1 LNAAAGLLVVLI
13 KEVVVEGYRGR
24 VAVVCDQPMARA
36 GWEQVVAACP
46 GLALGASVAAPDQ
59 LAQSEPY
66 DDYAV
71 TVLDMPDLPYR
82 HALEVIAKLA
92 TVGPPVVS
100 WAGSQPRTLPAVLRA
115 GARGLVTPRT
125 DRDPVRRTLLTV
137 AAGGMSVA
145 PELTTRFLAEVSFAA
160 EASIAS
166 EEEGHLAPREVETLR
181 YIALGYTH
189 SQIATRMGLS
199 TATVN
204 TYAKRIRAK
213 LNVNNK
219 AALTR
224 VAIERGHLEPGARP
238 PAGRP
243 PL

>member
-1 LNAAAGLLVVLI
+1 LNAAAGLLVVQI
-13 KEVVVEGYRGR
+13 REVVVEGYRGR
-24 VAVVCDQPMARA
+24 VAIACDEPMARA
-36 GWEQVVAACP
+36 GWEQVVAASP
-46 GLALGASVAAPDQ
+46 GLAVGASVAAPDQ

-66 DDYAV
+66 DDYVV
-71 TVLDMPDLPYR
+71 TVLDMPALPYR
-82 HALEVIAKLA
+82 NALEAIAKLA
-92 TVGPPVVS
+92 TVGSPVVS
-100 WAGSQPRTLPAVLRA
+100 WEASQPRTLPAVIRA

-125 DRDPVRRTLLTV
+125 GRDSVRRTLLTV

-145 PELTTRFLAEVSFAA
+145 PELTTRFLDDVSLAA
-160 EASIAS
+160 DSSLAS
-166 EEEGHLAPREVETLR
+166 EEGHLAPREVQTLR

-238 PAGRP
+238 LATRS
-243 PL
+243 